1 MNFIKTVIAVLVA
14 QLLLGVTLFF
24 GLVLITALFTADEG
38 VKVADGSWLELDIY
52 GQIPTYDP
60 PESIA
65 SSIID
70 TDQETLTRL
79 LTNMEKA
86 AADKRI
92 EGVIM
97 KVSSS
102 NSLGLASMDELRE
115 AVGRVRAAGKPVI
128 AYSDGLDRNTLY
140 LASACDSIFMPD
152 VSDLVFTGYG
162 YVDMFAKGALDKL
175 DVHQNLHKIR
185 DYKTAAEMLQRDSM
199 SPEAREMANWL
210 IDEVWDV
217 ELGAISRDRGIP
229 MAEMQGHMDHA
240 LFDAQEA
247 LDAGFI
253 DGMRYWDELEEDLGG
268 EDGLETIS
276 SDDYAD
282 VSRAQAGLKGK
293 QRIAVVHA
301 YGMIGGRKSRVDP
314 SLGTLMGHETVIRDL
329 RAAAEDKNV
338 AAIIFRVDSRG
349 GDALTSE
356 LISREVGKIAE
367 DKPVI
372 VSMGDVAASGGYAI
386 AFRGTK
392 IIADSLTITGS
403 IGSIY
408 GKINMAGL
416 WNKMGVTFDWVTRG
430 PNALLWSGVTD
441 FDAEQ
446 WKRIESHHDNSFQ
459 FWLNNIS
466 EARGIPMDEL
476 LPLTEGR
483 VWTGRQARERRLIDD
498 VGGYSRAV
506 EVAKEEAGIP
516 ADEEVAFVHY
526 PKRRGLYDLITSGDA
541 PLTVVSWTVQRW
553 FKEDVAE
560 TARLLTSGRMRVWT
574 GVTD

>member
-1 MNFIKTVIAVLVA
+1 
-14 QLLLGVTLFF
+14 
-24 GLVLITALFTADEG
+24 
-38 VKVADGSWLELDIY
+38 
-52 GQIPTYDP
+52 
-60 PESIA
+60 
-65 SSIID
+65 
-70 TDQETLTRL
+70 
-79 LTNMEKA
+79 
-86 AADKRI
+86 
-92 EGVIM
+92 
-97 KVSSS
+97 
-102 NSLGLASMDELRE
+102 
-115 AVGRVRAAGKPVI
+115 
-128 AYSDGLDRNTLY
+128 
-140 LASACDSIFMPD
+140 
-152 VSDLVFTGYG
+152 
-162 YVDMFAKGALDKL
+162 
-175 DVHQNLHKIR
+175 
-185 DYKTAAEMLQRDSM
+185 MLQRDSM
-199 SPEAREMANWL
+199 SPEAKEMANWL
-210 IDEVWDV
+210 IGEVWDV
-217 ELGAISRDRGIP
+217 ELGAIARDRGIP
-229 MAEMQGHMDHA
+229 LEAMNGHMEHA

-247 LDAGFI
+247 LDARFI

-314 SLGTLMGHETVIRDL
+314 SLGTLMGHETVVRDL
-329 RAAAEDKNV
+329 RAAADDKHV

-372 VSMGDVAASGGYAI
+372 VSMGDVAASGGYAVS
-386 AFRGTK
+386 FRGTK
-392 IIADSLTITGS
+392 IVADSLTITGS

-446 WKRIESHHDNSFQ
+446 WKRIEDHHDASFQ
-459 FWLNNIS
+459 HWLENIS
-466 EARGIPMDEL
+466 KSRGIPMDQL

-483 VWTGRQARERRLIDD
+483 VWTGRQAKAYRLIDD
-498 VGGYSRAV
+498 VGGYSRAIAL
-506 EVAKEEAGIP
+506 AKEAAGIP
-516 ADEEVAFVHY
+516 ADEEVTFVHY
-526 PKRRGLYDLITSGDA
+526 PKRRGLYDLLTSGDA
-541 PLTVVSWTVQRW
+541 PLTIVSWTVQRW
-553 FKEDVAE
+553 FREDFAE

-574 GVTD
+574 GVTE